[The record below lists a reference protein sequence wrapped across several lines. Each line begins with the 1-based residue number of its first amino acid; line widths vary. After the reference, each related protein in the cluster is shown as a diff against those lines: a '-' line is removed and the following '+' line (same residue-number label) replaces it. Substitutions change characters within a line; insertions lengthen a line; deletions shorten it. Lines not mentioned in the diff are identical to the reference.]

1 MFDSEQRIPMTIN
14 GFEKI
19 KAELKN
25 LLEQERPDVVQAIA
39 EARSRGDL
47 SENAEYHAAKERQ
60 SFIERR
66 ISELEEKVSKA
77 QIINVSLISGDDI
90 KFGAT
95 VVLEDNDT
103 GEHVTY
109 QIVGSDEADVKSG
122 LLSIT
127 SPLARA
133 LIGKRV
139 GSSIEVSIP
148 SGVRSYSVEKVEYI

>member
-1 MFDSEQRIPMTIN
+1 MFDSEQRIPMTTK

-19 KAELKN
+19 KNELED
-25 LLEQERPDVVQAIA
+25 LLARERPDVVQAIV

-66 ISELEEKVSKA
+66 ISELEGKVAKA
-77 QIINVSLISGDDI
+77 QIIDISSIVGDDI

-95 VVLEDNDT
+95 VILEDNDT
-103 GEHVTY
+103 GESVTY

-139 GSSIEVSIP
+139 GNSVEVSIP
-148 SGVRSYSVEKVEYI
+148 NGVRTYSVQKVEYI